1 MCKTFFVTAILAVSL
16 VGVAIADDQ
25 ADAKAILDLG
35 IKAHGGEAALGK
47 FVAMYFKVKGTAY
60 DEDKKKTPLSYE
72 WFIQG
77 DDEEQTVS
85 LDEDNKIT
93 EVEVVN
99 GKEGWVKEGDQATEN
114 LSGEQ
119 LESRREIIY
128 LNWATMLVPSKT
140 EGFRLSL
147 LDETTVAGRKAVGIL
162 VSHDQHGPLKLYFD
176 KETHLLVKYE
186 RKFKNVEVGK
196 EFKEECVYSDYKDVQ
211 ETKQPVKIEVSWNG
225 MKLCDLQISEI
236 KLYEKPLDDK
246 LFVKP

>member
-1 MCKTFFVTAILAVSL
+1 MRKPLFGATV
-16 VGVAIADDQ
+16 VAMMLCAAARADDQ
-25 ADAKAILDLG
+25 AEAKAILDAG
-35 IKAHGGEAALGK
+35 IKAHGGEAALSK
-47 FVAMYFKVKGTAY
+47 FVGMYFKVKGTAY

-77 DDEEQTVS
+77 EDKERTVS
-85 LDEDNKIT
+85 LDEDNKVT

-99 GKEGWVKEGDQATEN
+99 GKEGWVKEGDQASEN
-114 LSGEQ
+114 LSSEQ

-128 LNWATMLVPSKT
+128 LNWATMLVPSKV

-162 VSHDQHGPLKLYFD
+162 VSHDKHGPLKLYFD

-196 EFKEECVYSDYKDVQ
+196 EFEEECVYSDYKDVQ

-225 MKLCDLQISEI
+225 MKLCDLQISEM
-236 KLYEKPLDDK
+236 KLSEKPLDEK
-246 LFVKP
+246 LFTKP